1 MNIQDFFR
9 QFVRLL
15 YQDIDISNE
24 DLDRM
29 ALIFEKYLFDKVGE
43 EKARSWYPLSIVKL
57 LTESD
62 HPLKM
67 YGFEPA
73 LVLHFGN
80 YVKEGV
86 EEYKQEQI
94 KPSND

>member
-9 QFVRLL
+9 QFVRLQ
-15 YQDIDISNE
+15 YQEVEASNE
-24 DLDRM
+24 DLDEM
-29 ALIFEKYLFDKVGE
+29 ALAFEKYLFDKVGE

-57 LTESD
+57 IQESD

-73 LVLHFGN
+73 LVIHFGN
-80 YVKEGV
+80 YVKDV
-86 EEYKQEQI
+86 AKEYEQELKN
-94 KPSND
+94 KP